1 MCRICIVCN
10 TIDTNQV
17 NILDHL
23 DGMIIPFTNFQ
34 NFNYRIAW
42 IRCAHTNNVEKSF
55 TFNEFSGINT
65 NESDVCSFFKHV
77 LCSYGI

>member
-1 MCRICIVCN
+1 MPSKASHSVNWGGYKQEGCNHFQTCVVFVVCN

-34 NFNYRIAW
+34 NFNYRIA
-42 IRCAHTNNVEKSF
+42 
-55 TFNEFSGINT
+55 
-65 NESDVCSFFKHV
+65 
-77 LCSYGI
+77 